1 MNRRRAFLLGL
12 TLVVAAWFLLPAV
25 CREPQTPEGRVKA
38 AIVGV
43 ADGVGEGDLVAALAP
58 VSRSYRDPDGADFAG
73 VRGLLWREL
82 QARGPI
88 SVTLGPIEVAFEESG
103 RRAEAQFV
111 ALLMDG
117 LDITRLD
124 IHADSADAWYFTVDL
139 ELEPDDEWRITS
151 HNRRAVEPRDV
162 FE

>member
-12 TLVVAAWFLLPAV
+12 SLVVAAWFLLPAL
-25 CREPQTPEGRVKA
+25 CREPQTPEARVKA
-38 AIVGV
+38 AILAV
-43 ADGVGEGDLVAALAP
+43 AEGVGEGDLVAALAP
-58 VSRSYRDPDGADFAG
+58 ISRSYRDPDGADFAAL
-73 VRGLLWREL
+73 RGLLWREL

-88 SVTLGPIEVAFEESG
+88 SVTLGPIELQLDESG
-103 RRAEAQFV
+103 QRAEARFA

-124 IHADSADAWYFTVDL
+124 IRADNADAWYFTVDL
-139 ELEPDDEWRITS
+139 ELEPDDQWRITS
-151 HNRRAVEPRDV
+151 HTRRSVEPRDV